1 MMKSQKNIDTKKAV
15 TLNTVS
21 VFIYFFA
28 QWLLTIVLTR
38 ISGYKD
44 SGLFTLAVSFTN
56 IFCYLSN
63 AGVRNVQISDTSRKT
78 EKNVYFSTRFLTS
91 ALSIL
96 LFAITIAFV
105 RYDELSVKC
114 CITMMIFK
122 IFESYRD
129 VLMGELQ
136 LQNRYDLIARSYIM
150 KSILIVLAFVVA
162 LFIGLSLPLS
172 ILSMAVAYGG
182 VLFLYDFRK
191 LKIYRDFAWNIDG
204 SKELLMISFPLTV
217 STILDA
223 VILFIPKHFV
233 EILLGSEQL
242 GYYGTV
248 TIVIIVLSTLGS
260 SVWTSLIPVYSKAF
274 IERDDESVFKMNRL
288 IVVSLGLLSIMLL
301 TVGRLIA
308 PFFYKLLFGE
318 KILDY
323 MYLLP
328 SVIINSLLL
337 LFNSF
342 FICILVP
349 LRKNRLFAI
358 SDLFAVVVLVPLCY
372 FLCKNNHLLGA
383 SNSLSIALFVKLV
396 LLLTG
401 TFISLNQRKKEVDS
415 I

>member
-1 MMKSQKNIDTKKAV
+1 
-15 TLNTVS
+15 
-21 VFIYFFA
+21 
-28 QWLLTIVLTR
+28 
-38 ISGYKD
+38 
-44 SGLFTLAVSFTN
+44 
-56 IFCYLSN
+56 
-63 AGVRNVQISDTSRKT
+63 
-78 EKNVYFSTRFLTS
+78 
-91 ALSIL
+91 
-96 LFAITIAFV
+96 
-105 RYDELSVKC
+105 
-114 CITMMIFK
+114 MMIFK
-122 IFESYRD
+122 IFESYSD

-248 TIVIIVLSTLGS
+248 TIVIVVLSTLGS

-383 SNSLSIALFVKLV
+383 SNSLSIALLVKFV

>member
-301 TVGRLIA
+301 A
-308 PFFYKLLFGE
+308 YCF
-318 KILDY
+318 
-323 MYLLP
+323 
-328 SVIINSLLL
+328 
-337 LFNSF
+337 
-342 FICILVP
+342 
-349 LRKNRLFAI
+349 
-358 SDLFAVVVLVPLCY
+358 
-372 FLCKNNHLLGA
+372 
-383 SNSLSIALFVKLV
+383 
-396 LLLTG
+396 
-401 TFISLNQRKKEVDS
+401 
-415 I
+415 